1 MNYLPIIK
9 TFMHNNKYYMYDT
22 YTNRILMV
30 SKSLFV
36 GLSNIEKFGISNPC
50 SLSDKKSCDAIQAL
64 ITKGMLKSD
73 FISFI
78 ERDETAYIADLVNN
92 GVNDVSLQITQNC
105 NFKCRYCMFANE
117 SNIDRRHQNVNMT
130 WDVARRSID
139 FVYTHSIDCKFINM
153 AFYGGEPLLNFKTI
167 KQVVDYCDKLFI
179 SKKIIYSMTTNLSIL
194 TDEMIDF
201 FKDNGFR
208 LSISLDGGKDVQNKH
223 RKFAQNGIGSFEVVY
238 NNVEKLRKRQPDY
251 FDKSVNFLPVILT
264 DEDHEDVLSF
274 FESVNI
280 KAEKIHFL
288 EADFSGNDYYYNDY
302 DSNKNSFFSRD
313 EIMLTNIEKRMKESY
328 LDKSLLPVKWH
339 HGGMCIP
346 GLRRLFIDV
355 NGTFYPCEKI
365 INRNFLSIGDLDKGF
380 CYKKIDELMNI
391 GKITEKECKKCWA
404 MRFCEICALFCYDVE
419 KNVISIEQKRRACNF
434 QKKRALSFIKKYV
447 ENIE

>member
-1 MNYLPIIK
+1 
-9 TFMHNNKYYMYDT
+9 MHNNKYYMYDT

-179 SKKIIYSMTTNLSIL
+179 SKK
-194 TDEMIDF
+194 
-201 FKDNGFR
+201 
-208 LSISLDGGKDVQNKH
+208 
-223 RKFAQNGIGSFEVVY
+223 
-238 NNVEKLRKRQPDY
+238 
-251 FDKSVNFLPVILT
+251 
-264 DEDHEDVLSF
+264 
-274 FESVNI
+274 
-280 KAEKIHFL
+280 
-288 EADFSGNDYYYNDY
+288 
-302 DSNKNSFFSRD
+302 
-313 EIMLTNIEKRMKESY
+313 
-328 LDKSLLPVKWH
+328 
-339 HGGMCIP
+339 
-346 GLRRLFIDV
+346 
-355 NGTFYPCEKI
+355 
-365 INRNFLSIGDLDKGF
+365 
-380 CYKKIDELMNI
+380 
-391 GKITEKECKKCWA
+391 
-404 MRFCEICALFCYDVE
+404 
-419 KNVISIEQKRRACNF
+419 
-434 QKKRALSFIKKYV
+434 
-447 ENIE
+447 